1 MIDLAIKVAKT
12 AGDFLLERFGK
23 IRSINEKKQG
33 GRMTLV
39 TDVDIEAEKEMIKL
53 IHRECPHHDI
63 VGEEGTAERKKSHYR
78 WLIDPLDGTHN
89 YIRGIPLFGVSVA
102 LEYKDEVV
110 LGVINLPYFNEL
122 FRAEKGN
129 GALLNGERIFVSKR
143 NLPETMAVYDSTLR
157 DDKGLKISFL
167 EKLVGRVFTIRS
179 LGSAAIHHSLLARGS
194 VDLIVEYEEGPWDF
208 SAGALLVEESGG
220 RVTDMEGR
228 SWSPY
233 MPRYIASNGR
243 IHDEVLKIWAR
254 RNIGT

>member
-12 AGDFLLERFGK
+12 AGNFLLERFGK
-23 IRSINEKKQG
+23 IRSVSEKKQG
-33 GRMTLV
+33 GRITLV

-89 YIRGIPLFGVSVA
+89 YIRGIPIFGVSVA

-220 RVTDMEGR
+220 RVTDMEGC

-254 RNIGT
+254 RSMGT

>member
-1 MIDLAIKVAKT
+1 MIDLAVNMAK
-12 AGDFLLERFGK
+12 AGGDLLLERFGK
-23 IRSINEKKQG
+23 IRTISEKKQG
-33 GRMTLV
+33 GRTTLV
-39 TDVDIEAEKEMIKL
+39 TDVDVEAEREMVRL

-63 VGEEGTAERKKSHYR
+63 VGEEGTAERKRSDYR

-102 LEYKDEVV
+102 LEYKEEIV

-122 FRAEKGN
+122 FRAEKGK
-129 GALLNGERIFVSKR
+129 GTFLDGERIFVSKR
-143 NLPETMAVYDSTLR
+143 NIGEAIVVYDSTLW
-157 DDKGLKISFL
+157 DDKRLKISFL
-167 EKLVGRVFTIRS
+167 EKLVRRVFTIRS

-228 SWSPY
+228 SWSPH

-243 IHDEVLKIWAR
+243 IHDEVLKIWAGGR
-254 RNIGT
+254 R